1 MANALETVLK
11 RISTMTDA
19 VRGNTLTSDLQR
31 IYNSKMANDQS
42 FTVVIF
48 GMAQMQKLHADVRL
62 LAQMVETHGLALS
75 DVKKVAES
83 MLTGHEGTLRKRYEL
98 TDAADLVREAKAA
111 LLAVESK
118 ADWSRLLMQLSLY
131 AHNVS
136 HALAVLLPWHELA
149 VAFEGSRT
157 VNRAYAQ
164 RLVN

>member
-31 IYNSKMANDQS
+31 IYNRKMANDQS
-42 FTVVIF
+42 FTVMIF

-62 LAQMVETHGLALS
+62 LMQMVETYGLALS
-75 DVKKVAES
+75 DVKKVAEG
-83 MLTGHEGTLRKRYEL
+83 MLTGHEGILRKRYEL

-111 LLAVESK
+111 LLAVENK
-118 ADWSRLLMQLSLY
+118 EDWSRLLTQMYLY
-131 AHNVS
+131 ANDVT
-136 HALAVLLPWHELA
+136 HALAVLIPWHELA

-157 VNRAYAQ
+157 VNPAYAQ